1 MTAKGDANY
10 SWLPQED
17 YDKAIGQARLQ
28 IGGISQVFATH
39 GMDVYIPEATEAIAQ
54 VVEAFGKRV
63 RGKDKPIIAK
73 ARWLQ

>member
-1 MTAKGDANY
+1 VTEYN
-10 SWLPQED
+10 WLEESD
-17 YDKAIGQARLQ
+17 YKKVIGQARLQ
-28 IGGISQVFATH
+28 IGGILQLFATQ

>member
-28 IGGISQVFATH
+28 IGAILQLFAIQ
-39 GMDVYIPEATEAIAQ
+39 GMDVYIPETVEAIMQ
-54 VVEAFGKRV
+54 VVEAFGERV

-73 ARWLQ
+73 ARWLE